1 MSSVSRPDYDSA
13 VSLTSVRTLRIAT
26 YNVHRCRG
34 LDGRTRPERIADVL
48 RSVEADVVALQEVI
62 GPGPHG
68 GGQLEALG
76 AALGMGWVMS
86 AFALNRA
93 SAGPPPS
100 VGGGW
105 VGWAVFATP
114 ITPRE

>member
-48 RSVEADVVALQEVI
+48 RSVEGDGVGPQEVI

-68 GGQLEALG
+68 GGHLEALG

-86 AFALNRA
+86 AARQLRGHQFGN
-93 SAGPPPS
+93 
-100 VGGGW
+100 
-105 VGWAVFATP
+105 AVLRRFPLVPYTH
-114 ITPRE
+114 

>member
-68 GGQLEALG
+68 GGHLEALG
-76 AALGMGWVMS
+76 AALGMGWGVRC
-86 AFALNRA
+86 AC
-93 SAGPPPS
+93 
-100 VGGGW
+100 
-105 VGWAVFATP
+105 P
-114 ITPRE
+114 IT